1 MNDAERASRR
11 GSLDQASI
19 AADAC
24 RKCAIGYERRNNV
37 YGEGDPCAR
46 LMVVGEG
53 PGETEDELGR
63 PFVGRAGQL
72 LDRMLAAIEL
82 AREEVYICNTVKCRP
97 TVPGPNGPRN
107 RAPDQQ
113 EMDNCRAFLNEQIAI
128 VAPEIILA
136 LGAPAAKSFL
146 GKDFQITRMRGRWY
160 IGPQEIPLMVTFHP
174 AYILRQT
181 GGEIEA
187 VKRLVW
193 ADLKAVRAKL
203 DAPPPLAVRPS
214 PSRNAKRASSK
225 VPAREPRTAGRVAAR
240 RRRARRIRR
249 CR

>member
-1 MNDAERASRR
+1 MDASELERRR
-11 GSLDQASI
+11 DLLTRAAI
-19 AADAC
+19 AAGDC

-72 LDRMLAAIEL
+72 LDRMLAAIAL
-82 AREEVYICNTVKCRP
+82 PRADVYICNTVKCRP
-97 TVPGPNGPRN
+97 TAPGLNGPRN
-107 RAPDQQ
+107 RAPEPQ
-113 EMDNCRAFLNEQIAI
+113 EMENCRPFLDEQIEI
-128 VAPEIILA
+128 VAPEVILA

-146 GKDFQITRMRGRWY
+146 GRDFQITKMRGRWY
-160 IGPQEIPLMVTFHP
+160 VGPRDTPLMVTFHP

-187 VKRLVW
+187 VKRMVW
-193 ADLKAVRAKL
+193 ADLKALRTKL
-203 DAPPPLAVRPS
+203 DEAAVILS
-214 PSRNAKRASSK
+214 AVEGLNAIEGLSAVEGRQ
-225 VPAREPRTAGRVAAR
+225 AGLFE
-240 RRRARRIRR
+240 
-249 CR
+249 